1 MVEVTDALF
10 MQSICAA
17 HKASQKRAHHPG
29 KATEG
34 TGSGI

>member
-10 MQSICAA
+10 MQSIYAA
-17 HKASQKRAHHPG
+17 HKASQNRAHRTG